1 MYLYYHFNKDNGNAK
16 NLKEAW
22 HLHYCFEVALRNS
35 IKVDDSGTYR
45 FDNSETQLYGTIEN
59 IAYKLY
65 NENLI
70 KEAVYQNFENDIE
83 DLNTQ
88 LNTEIYKN

>member
-1 MYLYYHFNKDNGNAK
+1 MYLYYHFNKDNETAT

-22 HLHYCFEVALRNS
+22 HMHYCFEIALRNS

-45 FDNSETQLYGTIEN
+45 FDNSESQLYGTIED
-59 IAYKLY
+59 IVYKLY

-70 KEAVYQNFENDIE
+70 KEAVYQIFENDIE